1 MSDVFRVNISDLM
14 GPLNQV
20 EPLFFKKP
28 IKQVIVI
35 NKGGGELF
43 SVASHIEKM
52 DLGGSWIFVSLLNV
66 AT

>member
-1 MSDVFRVNISDLM
+1 M

-52 DLGGSWIFVSLLNV
+52 NLGGTWIFVSLLNV